1 VTSMSKKKRYTI
13 KFTCDFVGDFGTTE
27 VVDYEEPDEHELFD
41 MALEHFQP
49 FAEVID
55 EEEIE
60 DE

>member
-1 VTSMSKKKRYTI
+1 MNKKRYTI
-13 KFTCDFVGDFGTTE
+13 KFTCDFVGDYGTTE
-27 VVDYEEPDEHELFD
+27 VDAYEEPDEHELFD